1 MIGADQYSRGCRN
14 GRQLTMVALIDQLEA
29 AGLGK
34 DAEEGD

>member
-1 MIGADQYSRGCRN
+1 MPESPPT
-14 GRQLTMVALIDQLEA
+14 LTMVALIDQLEA